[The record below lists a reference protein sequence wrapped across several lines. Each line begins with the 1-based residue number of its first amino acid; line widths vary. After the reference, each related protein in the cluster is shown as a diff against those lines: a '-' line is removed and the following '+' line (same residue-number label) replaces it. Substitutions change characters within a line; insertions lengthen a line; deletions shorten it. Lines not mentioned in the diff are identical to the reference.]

1 MSQSFYYTILTCIL
15 IITGCA
21 KGTDN
26 PSQPLTDIS
35 ENRPAPKT
43 GAKSYILINANSKT
57 VLSQNNAQEKLP
69 PASLTKLL
77 SLYIIENNLKN
88 GLTHNDDIAVVS
100 SKARSAEGS
109 RMFLEEGTHET
120 IAKLIQGLI
129 VTSGND
135 ATITLA
141 EHIAGSEEKFVE
153 LMNESAQKIGMH
165 NSHFANATGLPHPN
179 HYSTAYD
186 LGLLALHF
194 RNDHPEAMQKLSQ
207 KWLDYNHIKQHNRNT
222 LLWKNPAVTG
232 MKTGHTKEAG
242 FCLIASANEDGQDFL
257 TVVLGDKTEQSRNQS
272 TTILLQ
278 HAQRNFE
285 HIAFRQD
292 PDIEPSRVWYS
303 SAHTTQAKFAHPLTV
318 SIPKGDSNIHKS
330 IHVAKDIFAPAK
342 ANDIIGHYTLY
353 LDNKPI
359 AEANLVLGKD
369 LETGGTLNAMRDWL
383 AYHIQSLL
391 HFHN

>member
-1 MSQSFYYTILTCIL
+1 MAQPFYHTILALIL
-15 IITGCA
+15 ITTGCA
-21 KGTDN
+21 TGTEN
-26 PSQPLTDIS
+26 AGQPLIDIS
-35 ENRPAPKT
+35 DSRAAPKT
-43 GAKSYILINANSKT
+43 GAKSYILINANSNT
-57 VLSQNNAQEKLP
+57 ILSQNNAHERLP

-77 SLYIIENNLKN
+77 SLYIIENHLKN
-88 GLTHNDDIAVVS
+88 GLAHNDDIAIVS
-100 SKARSAEGS
+100 KKARAAEGS

-153 LMNESAQKIGMH
+153 LMNETAQKIGMH
-165 NSHFANATGLPHPN
+165 DSHFANATGLPHPN

-186 LGLLALHF
+186 LGLLAWQF
-194 RNDHPEAMQKLSQ
+194 RHDHPESMQKLSQ
-207 KWLDYNHIKQHNRNT
+207 KWLNYNQIKQHNRNT

-242 FCLIASANEDGQDFL
+242 FCLVASATEDGQDYL

-272 TTILLQ
+272 TTMLLQ
-278 HAQRNFE
+278 HGQRNFE
-285 HIAFRQD
+285 HIAFNQD
-292 PDIEPSRVWYS
+292 PDIETSRVWYS
-303 SAHTTQAKFAHPLTV
+303 TARSTQAKFAHPLTI
-318 SIPKGDSNIHKS
+318 SIPKGDSDIHKS
-330 IHVAKDIFAPAK
+330 IHVAQDIFAPAK
-342 ANDIIGHYTLY
+342 ANDVIGHYTLY

-359 AEANLVLGKD
+359 ADANLVLDKD
-369 LETGGTLNAMRDWL
+369 LESGSTLSAIRDWV

-391 HFHN
+391 NFSN

>member
-1 MSQSFYYTILTCIL
+1 MAQPFYHTILALIL
-15 IITGCA
+15 ITTGCA
-21 KGTDN
+21 TGTEN
-26 PSQPLTDIS
+26 AGQPLIDIS
-35 ENRPAPKT
+35 DSRAAPKT
-43 GAKSYILINANSKT
+43 GAKSYILINANSNT
-57 VLSQNNAQEKLP
+57 ILSQNNAHERLP

-77 SLYIIENNLKN
+77 SLYIIENHLKN
-88 GLTHNDDIAVVS
+88 GLAHNDDIAVVS
-100 SKARSAEGS
+100 KKARAAEGS

-120 IAKLIQGLI
+120 IATLIQGLI

-153 LMNESAQKIGMH
+153 LMNETAQKIGMH
-165 NSHFANATGLPHPN
+165 DSHFANATGLPHPN

-186 LGLLALHF
+186 LGLLAWQF
-194 RNDHPEAMQKLSQ
+194 RHDHPESMQKLSQ
-207 KWLDYNHIKQHNRNT
+207 KWLNYNQIKQHNRNT

-242 FCLIASANEDGQDFL
+242 FCLVASATEDGQDYL

-272 TTILLQ
+272 TTMLLQ
-278 HAQRNFE
+278 HGQRNFE
-285 HIAFRQD
+285 HIAFTQD

-303 SAHTTQAKFAHPLTV
+303 TARSTQAKFAHPLTI
-318 SIPKGDSNIHKS
+318 SIPKGDSDIHKS
-330 IHVAKDIFAPAK
+330 IHVAQDIFAPAK
-342 ANDIIGHYTLY
+342 ANDVIGHYTLY

-359 AEANLVLGKD
+359 ADANLVLDRD
-369 LETGGTLNAMRDWL
+369 LESGSTLSAIRDWV

-391 HFHN
+391 NFSN

>member
-1 MSQSFYYTILTCIL
+1 MAQSYYHTLLAFAL
-15 IITGCA
+15 IITGCVH
-21 KGTDN
+21 GSENT
-26 PSQPLTDIS
+26 SQPLIDIS
-35 ENRPAPKT
+35 ENRAAPKT
-43 GAKSYILINANSKT
+43 GAKSYILINANSNT
-57 VLSQNNAQEKLP
+57 ILSQNNAHEKLP

-77 SLYIIENNLKN
+77 SLYIIENHLKD

-100 SKARSAEGS
+100 KKARSAEGS

-120 IAKLIQGLI
+120 IAKLVQGLI

-153 LMNESAQKIGMH
+153 LMNEAAQSIGMH
-165 NSHFANATGLPHPN
+165 DSHFANATGLPHPN

-186 LGLLALHF
+186 LGLLAWHF
-194 RNDHPEAMQKLSQ
+194 RHDHPESMQKLSQ

-222 LLWKNPAVTG
+222 LLWKNPSVTG

-242 FCLIASANEDGQDFL
+242 FCLVASATEDGQDFL
-257 TVVLGDKTEQSRNQS
+257 TVVLGDRTEQSRNQS
-272 TTILLQ
+272 TTMLLQ

-285 HIAFRQD
+285 HIAFSQD

-303 SAHTTQAKFAHPLTV
+303 AARSTQAKLAETITV

-330 IHVAKDIFAPAK
+330 IHVAQDIFAPAK
-342 ANDIIGHYTLY
+342 ANDVIGHYTLY
-353 LDNKPI
+353 LDDKPI
-359 AEANLVLGKD
+359 ADTNLVLDKD
-369 LETGGTLNAMRDWL
+369 LESGNTLSAIRDWL
-383 AYHIQSLL
+383 AYNIQSML
-391 HFHN
+391 HFSS